1 MILADFGLKLI
12 GVFTCFEPLQI
23 SLKVLQSSGLLGMH
37 DFFLR
42 IYVVLSHPK
51 LLLTTKKNIM
61 DQILAQ
67 IQPFG
72 FNFAPKG
79 WMQCNGQILSI
90 AQYNALFSLLGTSFG
105 GNGTTTFAL
114 PDLRGRTMLHYGTG
128 PGLSTISFGEMSG
141 TENVTIT
148 NAQMPAHL
156 HGLINGQAHVTVSAT
171 DNSSDS
177 NETSGGTN
185 GLGTSGTMP
194 NIYRE
199 GITSSDQLGGVSI
212 SGTTSVTG
220 GNSPVGIR
228 NHYLGV
234 IICIAIQGIYTSR
247 T

>member
-1 MILADFGLKLI
+1 
-12 GVFTCFEPLQI
+12 
-23 SLKVLQSSGLLGMH
+23 
-37 DFFLR
+37 
-42 IYVVLSHPK
+42 
-51 LLLTTKKNIM
+51 M

-128 PGLSTISFGEMSG
+128 PGLSTIAFGEMSG

-156 HGLINGQAHVTVSAT
+156 HGLINGQANVTVYTTNNSAET
-171 DNSSDS
+171 
-177 NETSGGTN
+177 NETSN
-185 GLGTSGTMP
+185 GENSLGTSGTMP

-199 GITSSDQLGGVSI
+199 GVTVSDHVGGVNI
-212 SGTTSVTG
+212 SGTTAVTG
-220 GNSPVGIR
+220 GNTPVAIR
-228 NHYLGV
+228 NPYLGV
-234 IICIAIQGIYTSR
+234 NICIAIQGIYPSR
-247 T
+247 P